1 MRPDPVSIVDLALV
15 LYVGVDDAL
24 EVEEHRQA
32 KLSVSELVTIG
43 LLFSLKG
50 GSFHRFYR
58 WLVANL
64 EGCFPNLPERT
75 RLQRRLQQHQA
86 VVVHFLAQPSLFCV
100 ADSYGVELR
109 HPIRAMREVKAQR
122 LGAKGKSNT
131 RWIHG
136 MKVLLVVNDQDQ
148 VVSFAWDSAN
158 VHDQTFNPLL
168 AQYDHQAIVLVDLG
182 FRDKNGIPQCLKLCA
197 HKTWS
202 ERMSI
207 ERLFSQLTRFSAAK
221 KRNHRTEAGFTA
233 WWAYLIIAINL
244 IALNPDLCLAQVI
257 L

>member
-1 MRPDPVSIVDLALV
+1 LV
-15 LYVGVDDAL
+15 LFVGVDDAI
-24 EVEEHRQA
+24 EVEEHCQA

-43 LLFSLKG
+43 VLFSLKG

-58 WLVANL
+58 WLRANL
-64 EGCFPNLPERT
+64 DGCFPKLPERS
-75 RLQRRLQQHQA
+75 RLLRRLHKHQA

-109 HPIRAMREVKAQR
+109 HPIRATREVKGER
-122 LGAKGKSNT
+122 PGAKGKSNT

-136 MKVLLVVNDQDQ
+136 MKVLLVLNDQDR
-148 VVSFAWDSAN
+148 VVTFAWASAN

-168 AQYDHQAIVLVDLG
+168 AQFNRHAIVLVDLG
-182 FRDKNGIPQCLKLCA
+182 FRDKNGVPECLKLCA
-197 HKTWS
+197 HKTWG

-207 ERLFSQLTRFSAAK
+207 ERLFSQLTRFTAAK
-221 KRNHRTEAGFTA
+221 RRNHRTEQGFTA
-233 WWAYLIIAINL
+233 WWAYLIVAVNL
-244 IALNPDLCLAQVI
+244 IAASPDLCLAQAV